1 MFTRRLA
8 TKASSARALS
18 TTSHNLSKAPALA
31 DVQIDT
37 HHVFDQR
44 QKDFRADLA
53 ARAKRDREQHERERL
68 EKDAAKQKRVGSGPI
83 SKLIYGTEE
92 GRKMDQDIERSFS
105 QVLARGKYVHSVV
118 FHEVKPDKVEEYVEL
133 VGGWYPRMAGMPE
146 NKVNLVGSW
155 RTEVGDCD
163 TFVHIWEYQRYA
175 GYHASLHAIQSHPE
189 FAEFDR
195 KLKTLISSKKTSL
208 MQEFSFWPTSPPRQ
222 LGGVFELRTYT
233 LHPGNLLEWEH
244 HWRKGLE
251 ARKEVMEG
259 VGAWFVQIGALNEV
273 HHLWQFPDLQER
285 KGRREQS
292 WGQAGWAETVHRTV
306 PLIQKMNSR
315 IMLEK
320 LKEYKYSAVDRSL
333 LSQYVLKP
341 YWWSQVIKLF
351 PLSMAPNAITLT
363 GFGFVI
369 VNILTMLY
377 YTPTL
382 DQDCPSWVYASWSI
396 GLFLY
401 QTFDAIDGSQARR
414 TKQSGPLGELFDHG
428 VDALNTSLE
437 VLLFAAAMNFGHGWR
452 TVVVLFG
459 SLLTFYVQ
467 TWDEYHTKTLT
478 LGVVSGP
485 VEGILALVAV
495 YAVTA
500 YMGGGSYWQQPML
513 PALGVPYVSV
523 LPKAFYRMDFGDFYM
538 VYGTLVLGF
547 NTVESARNV
556 MKSRKERGEE
566 PTEALLGLLPFAGTW
581 ACIVSYLYLHPEILH
596 AHIVPF
602 VFFVGL
608 INAYSVGQMITAH
621 LTKSSFPFQNIL
633 ALPLLYA
640 VIDSLGPILEDK
652 IGFGWPSALGDGVY
666 QVAFMFSCL
675 GLAIGVYGSF
685 VVDVIV
691 SICDYLDIWCLT
703 IKHPATEEVKKG
715 Q

>member
-1 MFTRRLA
+1 M
-8 TKASSARALS
+8 
-18 TTSHNLSKAPALA
+18 
-31 DVQIDT
+31 VYI
-37 HHVFDQR
+37 R
-44 QKDFRADLA
+44 QK
-53 ARAKRDREQHERERL
+53 Q
-68 EKDAAKQKRVGSGPI
+68 
-83 SKLIYGTEE
+83 
-92 GRKMDQDIERSFS
+92 
-105 QVLARGKYVHSVV
+105 
-118 FHEVKPDKVEEYVEL
+118 
-133 VGGWYPRMAGMPE
+133 
-146 NKVNLVGSW
+146 
-155 RTEVGDCD
+155 
-163 TFVHIWEYQRYA
+163 
-175 GYHASLHAIQSHPE
+175 
-189 FAEFDR
+189 
-195 KLKTLISSKKTSL
+195 
-208 MQEFSFWPTSPPRQ
+208 
-222 LGGVFELRTYT
+222 
-233 LHPGNLLEWEH
+233 
-244 HWRKGLE
+244 
-251 ARKEVMEG
+251 
-259 VGAWFVQIGALNEV
+259 
-273 HHLWQFPDLQER
+273 
-285 KGRREQS
+285 
-292 WGQAGWAETVHRTV
+292 
-306 PLIQKMNSR
+306 
-315 IMLEK
+315 LEK

-513 PALGVPYVSV
+513 PALGVPYIS
-523 LPKAFYRMDFGDFYM
+523 LIPKAFYRMDFGDFYM
-538 VYGTLVLGF
+538 VYGTLVLGL
-547 NTVESARNV
+547 NTLESARNV

-652 IGFGWPSALGDGVY
+652 LGFGWPSALGNGVY

-703 IKHPATEEVKKG
+703 IKHPATEEKKA